1 MTLPAARARRAA
13 TLAPLALLS
22 GAWTCQLMADPTV
35 LPVASGLPVPGATP
49 ALPAPATSTPLIPTS
64 IAPMAAIAG
73 DGSVSAVFGG
83 RTVADI
89 PAAAL
94 AAYQRAET
102 VMRSADASC
111 RLRWQMLAAVGRVE
125 SDHGQAGGSVLGA
138 DGRATPAILGPRLTG
153 RGDVA
158 RITDTDAGELDGDT
172 VYDRAVGPMQ
182 FLPATWAQVG
192 VDGDDDGVRDPQDL
206 DDAAL
211 AAGVYLCSGPDSL
224 ADAPGLRGALLRY
237 NPSGTYA
244 DTVIGLYEGY
254 LADPGLTLP
263 STTTL
268 AGAVTPVL
276 DPDPLPG
283 ADDVEALT
291 PQDDDERGE
300 KWTGDPGATTP
311 GGGGHGSGGSGGHG
325 GSTGTDDSSVDPT
338 APEQPGDPSDQG
350 GEDSTGEDDGT
361 DAPGGD
367 SGGPGGPGAVEE
379 PEPGSLTAEEA
390 AEYCTALGEDE
401 GWADDPK
408 ADDDEYDE
416 CIAVYV
422 VPTDPSD
429 PTDPSGPS
437 DTADPSPATA
447 PGGAPEPARRTA

>member
-35 LPVASGLPVPGATP
+35 LPVAAGLPVPGAAP
-49 ALPAPATSTPLIPTS
+49 ALPAPATTTPLVPTT
-64 IAPMAAIAG
+64 IAPVAGVAG
-73 DGSVSAVFGG
+73 DGTVSAVFGE

-102 VMRSADASC
+102 VMRSADQAC
-111 RLRWQMLAAVGRVE
+111 RLRWQMLAAIGRVE
-125 SDHGQAGGSVLGA
+125 SDHGQTGGSVIGA
-138 DGRATPAILGPRLTG
+138 DGKVSPAILGPRLTG
-153 RGDVA
+153 RGAVA

-224 ADAPGLRGALLRY
+224 ADPTALRAAVLRY
-237 NPSGTYA
+237 NPSSTYA

-263 STTTL
+263 GTTTL

-276 DPDPLPG
+276 DPDPSTAPVT
-283 ADDVEALT
+283 DVDPLAPVDTE
-291 PQDDDERGE
+291 DELGE
-300 KWTGDPGATTP
+300 KWTGDPGPTTP
-311 GGGGHGSGGSGGHG
+311 GGGHQSGGG
-325 GSTGTDDSSVDPT
+325 DDSSVDPSQ
-338 APEQPGDPSDQG
+338 PEEPTGPVDGDD
-350 GEDSTGEDDGT
+350 DSTGEDDGT
-361 DAPGGD
+361 GDGDGGTGG
-367 SGGPGGPGAVEE
+367 SGGGADE
-379 PEPGSLTAEEA
+379 PEPGTLTADEA
-390 AEYCTALGEDE
+390 ADYCTALGEE
-401 GWADDPK
+401 QGWADDPK

-422 VPTDPSD
+422 VPTDAGD
-429 PTDPSGPS
+429 PGDPSGPS
-437 DTADPSPATA
+437 DSADPSPATD
-447 PGGAPEPARRTA
+447 PGASSDPADPKG